1 LEKILINTSGLRS
14 EILVG
19 ASIDSVAS
27 MLPESGVVIVTDE
40 NVYALYRQRFPE
52 FPVLTVAPGEG
63 SKQIDVLEHLAEKLL
78 ELGIDRSGFI
88 LGIGGGVVCD
98 IAGFL
103 SSIYMRGIRC
113 GYVSSSLLS
122 QVDASTGGKTGV
134 NLGNTKNILGTI
146 RQPEFVICD
155 PAMLRTLSD
164 QEYLSGLAELIKTAI
179 IGDKELFEIIG
190 RSYSEI
196 MDRNIELLTLL
207 VTRCVSFKASVVQ
220 EDEYENG
227 LRRILNFGH
236 TFGHAIE
243 LQMSVKHGFA
253 VASGME
259 LATLFS
265 FEKGLVSAEEK
276 DSIINILRK
285 FGLHEDHDIPDDQI
299 RQLILHDKKKSGR
312 DINFVFTEGIGKA
325 TIKKVAIEEI
335 TDFYNRFRNNKKAL

>member
-1 LEKILINTSGLRS
+1 MEKILIETSGVRS

-19 ASIDSVAS
+19 SSLESVAG

-40 NVYALYRQRFPE
+40 NINRLYGSGFPS
-52 FPVLTVAPGEG
+52 FPVLTVAPGEA
-63 SKQIDVLEHLAEKLL
+63 SKQMDVIEHLAGNLL

-134 NLGNTKNILGTI
+134 NVGSTKNILGTI

-155 PAMLRTLSD
+155 PAMLLTLTD
-164 QEYLSGLAELIKTAI
+164 EEYLSGLAELIKTAI
-179 IGDKELFEIIG
+179 IGDKELFGIIE
-190 RSYSEI
+190 RSYKDI
-196 MDRNIELLTLL
+196 IKRDFDLLTLL
-207 VTRCVSFKASVVQ
+207 VTRSVTFKASVVQ
-220 EDEYENG
+220 EDEFENG

-243 LQMSVKHGFA
+243 LQESVKHGFA
-253 VASGME
+253 VAAGME

-265 FEKGLVSAEEK
+265 SEKGLITDEEK
-276 DSIINILRK
+276 EGIIDMLNK
-285 FGLHEDHDIPDDQI
+285 FGLLRKHDISEERI
-299 RQLILHDKKKSGR
+299 RQLILHDKKKTGR

-325 TIKKVAIEEI
+325 TVMKISIEEI
-335 TDFYNRFRNNKKAL
+335 TDFYNRFRNNITGL